1 MRKNSLSFYNSN
13 INIVMYHFVRKKEK
27 KYPNL
32 RILEYDK
39 FKSQIDYLCKNF
51 NILSKNQFLE
61 IMDSNKIPYKPS
73 VLLTFDD
80 GYKDHY
86 DYVFP
91 YLLKKKITGSFYAP
105 ISPITEKTVLD
116 VNKIHYILSVGLDPK
131 KIIID
136 INNFLTKKSLKKLD
150 IDMVQKKIIKDGTIS
165 PHDDRNTNLIKRVLQ
180 YILPKK
186 IRVDVINYLLEKNV
200 KLSEKELSEKLYLNQ
215 EEIKEMHTSGMDFG
229 SHSVSHPYLNLCNEK
244 KQIKEILH
252 SKLFFK
258 KLGLSTKNFSIAYP
272 YGSYNTN
279 TLKIVKRL
287 KLSYAFID
295 SPGIINSKNIKNKYI
310 FPRLDGGNIIAND

>member
-1 MRKNSLSFYNSN
+1 MSKNSLSFYNSN
-13 INIVMYHFVRKKEK
+13 INIVMYHYVRKKEK

-32 RILEYDK
+32 RILEYNK
-39 FKSQIDYLCKNF
+39 FKSQIDYLTKNF

-61 IMDSNKIPYKPS
+61 IVDSNKIPYKPS

-86 DYVFP
+86 NYVFP

-105 ISPITEKTVLD
+105 INPITKKTVLD
-116 VNKIHYILSVGLDPK
+116 ANKIQYILSIGLDPK

-136 INNFLTKKSLKKLD
+136 INNFLVKKSLKKLD
-150 IDMVQKKIIKDGTIS
+150 IEKIQKKIKKDGTIS
-165 PHDDRNTNLIKRVLQ
+165 PYDDINTNLIKRVLQ

-186 IRVDVINYLLEKNV
+186 IRIEIINYLLEKNV
-200 KLSEKELSEKLYLNQ
+200 KVTEKELSEKLYLNKQ
-215 EEIKEMHTSGMDFG
+215 EIREMHTNGMDFG

-244 KQIKEILH
+244 KQIKEILN
-252 SKLFFK
+252 SKLFYK
-258 KLGLSTKNFSIAYP
+258 KLGLNTKNFSIAYP
-272 YGSYNTN
+272 YGSYNAN
-279 TLKIVKRL
+279 TLKIVRRL

-295 SPGIINSKNIKNKYI
+295 SPGIINSRNIKNKYT
-310 FPRLDGGNIIAND
+310 FPRLDGGNIIAHD

>member
-1 MRKNSLSFYNSN
+1 
-13 INIVMYHFVRKKEK
+13 MYHYVRKKEK

-105 ISPITEKTVLD
+105 ISPITEETVLD
-116 VNKIHYILSVGLDPK
+116 VNKIHYILSVGRDPK

-165 PHDDRNTNLIKRVLQ
+165 PHDDRNTNLIKRVNYKDLKFRAKRPKDMRMQLKKFEKVYLIKFKTLQ
-180 YILPKK
+180 
-186 IRVDVINYLLEKNV
+186 D
-200 KLSEKELSEKLYLNQ
+200 
-215 EEIKEMHTSGMDFG
+215 EIKL
-229 SHSVSHPYLNLCNEK
+229 VA
-244 KQIKEILH
+244 KE
-252 SKLFFK
+252 
-258 KLGLSTKNFSIAYP
+258 
-272 YGSYNTN
+272 YG
-279 TLKIVKRL
+279 
-287 KLSYAFID
+287 
-295 SPGIINSKNIKNKYI
+295 
-310 FPRLDGGNIIAND
+310 